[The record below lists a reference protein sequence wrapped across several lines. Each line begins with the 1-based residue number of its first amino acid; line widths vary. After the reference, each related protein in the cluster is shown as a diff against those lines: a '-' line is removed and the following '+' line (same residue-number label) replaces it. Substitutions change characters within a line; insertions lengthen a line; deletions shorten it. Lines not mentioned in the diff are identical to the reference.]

1 MFLMLATV
9 LTDSTGISLQT
20 RQFSGMVLKNMLKNH
35 LFVLKTISSKEID
48 LVKEFLFKFM
58 VS

>member
-1 MFLMLATV
+1 MLATV